1 MESKRKINAATA
13 AQDEVER
20 ALKRRKVLSVSD
32 VCPFLNCSREQAEA
46 GGRPMRLETCC
57 DLWVMDP
64 GSIQDER
71 TDRRTRVLTSSH
83 RPATRR
89 KADNIQD
96 HIDLSKGESA
106 ELTTE
111 HGLKLVDTLRRTED
125 KRQAG
130 SFPTVIFITC
140 ATAPRPPRQPRL
152 RIGTSI

>member
-1 MESKRKINAATA
+1 MESKRKINAANA

-20 ALKRRKVLSVSD
+20 ALKRRKVLSRTGWQVVD
-32 VCPFLNCSREQAEA
+32 V
-46 GGRPMRLETCC
+46 MRLETCC
-57 DLWVMDP
+57 DLWAMDLFRTNAP
-64 GSIQDER
+64 TDER
-71 TDRRTRVLTSSH
+71 GFFTSSH
-83 RPATRR
+83 RPATRRR

-125 KRQAG
+125 KRQAD
-130 SFPTVIFITC
+130 SFPTVIFIIC